1 MIKLYL
7 FERNVFTAIFFTES
21 FEPALSHQKS
31 HIKKA
36 QKWDFS
42 WKFIHKWVGKLDIQR
57 EKIWDPRDHR
67 VISNL
72 AH

>member
-7 FERNVFTAIFFTES
+7 FERNVFIAIFFTPLSQQAIRNHISEKEKKHKNEIFHES
-21 FEPALSHQKS
+21 LYT
-31 HIKKA
+31 
-36 QKWDFS
+36 
-42 WKFIHKWVGKLDIQR
+42 KLDIQR

>member
-7 FERNVFTAIFFTES
+7 FERNVFIAFLFT
-21 FEPALSHQKS
+21 P
-31 HIKKA
+31 
-36 QKWDFS
+36 FS
-42 WKFIHKWVGKLDIQR
+42 QQVIRNRIPETEINKDEILYKVGGEIGIQR
-57 EKIWDPRDHR
+57 EKIWDPRNH